1 MQDFAIAT
9 IGSGKTAHLVSNGKA
24 VCGIKGEFHHEVSA
38 EQAHWDCKRCDNSL
52 ADVFRREALQAVQAE
67 YAQINAE
74 LDIEDQELSGE
85 IVDAMSEEE
94 FEDDEVQARVDEA
107 AETSI
112 QRDIARKELR
122 KSLVR
127 EYKLTKPMQRDLAL
141 SYQTALGSKDSMITD
156 QALLVMCYDGMT
168 SKGLRQRGL
177 IGEGGRNGWA
187 TEEGFA
193 LAEVMYE
200 TEDIEGLAGRLA

>member
-9 IGSGKTAHLVSNGKA
+9 IGSGKTAHLISNDKA
-24 VCGIKGEFHHEVSA
+24 VCGIKGEFHHEVAA
-38 EQAHWDCKRCDNSL
+38 EQAHWECKRCDNSL
-52 ADVFRREALQAVQAE
+52 ADAFRRDALQAVQAE

-74 LDIEDQELSGE
+74 LDIEDQEIADA
-85 IVDAMSEEE
+85 IVDEE
-94 FEDDEVQARVDEA
+94 FEDDEVQARVDAA

-112 QRDIARKELR
+112 QRDIARRELR

-156 QALLVMCYDGMT
+156 QALLVMCHDGMT

-177 IGEGGRNGWA
+177 MGEGGRNGWA
-187 TEEGFA
+187 TAEGFA
-193 LAEVMYE
+193 IAEAMYE
-200 TEDIEGLAGRLA
+200 TEYLA

>member
-9 IGSGKTAHLVSNGKA
+9 IGSGKTAHLISNDRA
-24 VCGIKGEFHHEVSA
+24 VCGIKGEFHHEVAA

-52 ADVFRREALQAVQAE
+52 ADAFRREALQAVQATFAE
-67 YAQINAE
+67 IQAE
-74 LDIEDQELSGE
+74 LEREDQELADE

-94 FEDDEVQARVDEA
+94 FEDDEVQARVDAA

-127 EYKLTKPMQRDLAL
+127 EYKLTKPMQRDLAV
-141 SYQTALGSKDSMITD
+141 SYQVALGSKDSMITD
-156 QALLVMCYDGMT
+156 QALLVMCHDGMT

-177 IGEGGRNGWA
+177 MGEGGRNGWA
-187 TEEGFA
+187 TAEGFA
-193 LAEVMYE
+193 IAEAMYE
-200 TEDIEGLAGRLA
+200 TEYLA